1 MAAVTPA
8 DPSDSVSGALS
19 QLRTHLSELTGKVA
33 AYKQE
38 NELSAAELQQLSE
51 SASSGELGADMQAAA
66 NLVASGQD
74 TWQAMFA
81 GDSSNAGL
89 IVSNFDRSVSENSAA
104 VRAGLGS

>member
-1 MAAVTPA
+1 MAAVTP
-8 DPSDSVSGALS
+8 DDSVSGALTKLQS
-19 QLRTHLSELTGKVA
+19 HLSGLAGKAA
-33 AYKQE
+33 AYQQE
-38 NELSAAELQQLSE
+38 NQLSAAELQQLSE

-89 IVSNFDRSVSENSAA
+89 LVSNFDRSASENSAA
-104 VRAGLGS
+104 VRAGLGT